1 MSLMNLLIK
10 EIITSKK
17 LCLGRLIH
25 LH

>member
-1 MSLMNLLIK
+1 MNLLIK